1 MHTFLLAAPL
11 LFANRP
17 THKPIG
23 SAGPAII
30 GFSSCG
36 ALSGG
41 YGGHG
46 GFAAAAAAAA
56 AAAWRCSGGC
66 RERTATSLTLVVAAP
81 PLLSI

>member
-41 YGGHG
+41 DGGHG
-46 GFAAAAAAAA
+46 GFVAAAAAAAA
-56 AAAWRCSGGC
+56 SWRCSGGC
-66 RERTATSLTLVVAAP
+66 RERTATSLIPVVAAP